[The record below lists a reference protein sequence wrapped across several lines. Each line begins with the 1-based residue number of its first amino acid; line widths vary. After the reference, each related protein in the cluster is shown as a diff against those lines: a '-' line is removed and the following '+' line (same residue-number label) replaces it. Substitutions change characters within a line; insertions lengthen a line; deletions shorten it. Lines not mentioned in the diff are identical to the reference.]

1 MVDFFINLI
10 SSHGPLIAYLL
21 LFVSAF
27 VENIFPPIPGDTVTL
42 FGAYLVGRGELD
54 VVPVFSATVAG
65 SFIGFMAIYSLGL
78 KKGRALFDRGNS
90 SLRSAHRLEKV
101 ERWFGRYGPKVI
113 LANRFLSG
121 LRSLVA
127 LAAGIGNMPA
137 GKVTFYSLISIGV
150 WNGFI
155 IYAGLMVGANW
166 PTVKTILSTYSRII
180 VLLAIGLIAGLL
192 LRFLLK
198 RRERTPQRR

>member
-10 SSHGPLIAYLL
+10 STHGPLFAYFL

-54 VVPVFSATVAG
+54 IVPVFLVTVSG
-65 SFIGFMAIYSLGL
+65 SFFGFMAIYYIGL
-78 KKGRALFDRGNS
+78 KKGRAFFDRKNS
-90 SLRSAHRLEKV
+90 SLRSVQRLEKV

-121 LRSLVA
+121 IRSLVA

-137 GKVTFYSLISIGV
+137 GKVTLYSLISIAL
-150 WNGFI
+150 WNGLI
-155 IYAGLMVGANW
+155 IFAGLMVGSNW
-166 PTVKTILSTYSRII
+166 PTVKSILSTYSRII
-180 VLLAIGLIAGLL
+180 FILFLGVIAGLL
-192 LRFLLK
+192 IRFFLK
-198 RRERTPQRR
+198 RHRAS